1 MNYDFSER
9 EVLPHNKVKATAEFM
24 TRDLLKTIE
33 EKMPSFSKGQMKIA
47 NYILENYD
55 KAAYITAAKLGAI
68 VNVSESTIVRFA
80 YELEFDGY
88 HAMQLALREL
98 IRTNLTSFE
107 RMEVANDLMKEN
119 NVLDKVL
126 ATDIDRIKHTLEEI
140 DRNAFDCAVRKIASA
155 RRIYVIGLR
164 SASLIAGFLA
174 RNFSM
179 IFDSVVLIQSTSGS
193 EVFENIMQIGPE
205 DVLIAVSFPRYSKRV
220 IKAVEFASKAGA
232 NVISIT
238 DRDASPIAEYADQ
251 LLVAK
256 SDMASF
262 VDSLVAP
269 LSLVNAIIA
278 SVSLLRKDE
287 VEQRLRKL
295 EEIWDEYDV
304 YDKQG

>member
-1 MNYDFSER
+1 
-9 EVLPHNKVKATAEFM
+9 
-24 TRDLLKTIE
+24 
-33 EKMPSFSKGQMKIA
+33 
-47 NYILENYD
+47 
-55 KAAYITAAKLGAI
+55 
-68 VNVSESTIVRFA
+68 
-80 YELEFDGY
+80 
-88 HAMQLALREL
+88 
-98 IRTNLTSFE
+98 
-107 RMEVANDLMKEN
+107 
-119 NVLDKVL
+119 
-126 ATDIDRIKHTLEEI
+126 
-140 DRNAFDCAVRKIASA
+140 
-155 RRIYVIGLR
+155 
-164 SASLIAGFLA
+164 
-174 RNFSM
+174 M

-251 LLVAK
+251 LLMAK

-295 EEIWDEYDV
+295 EEIWEEYEV

>member
-24 TRDLLKTIE
+24 
-33 EKMPSFSKGQMKIA
+33 
-47 NYILENYD
+47 NYD

-164 SASLIAGFLA
+164 SAGFLA

-295 EEIWDEYDV
+295 EEIWEEYEV